1 MTFPPP
7 LSPVLKKSVVH
18 VAHAAMHAPQA
29 IVLHVQALVVLPE
42 PMPHQRMAAINPL
55 KPLMPLK
62 LPSSASARLP
72 RPQPLARLRTVKEN
86 KHAATSTP

>member
-1 MTFPPP
+1 MAVQATI
-7 LSPVLKKSVVH
+7 
-18 VAHAAMHAPQA
+18 A
-29 IVLHVQALVVLPE
+29 IVVRAVRAVTLVRVVTAHLHAVHAVLQE
-42 PMPHQRMAAINPL
+42 PMPHRRMAAINPL

>member
-1 MTFPPP
+1 
-7 LSPVLKKSVVH
+7 LNHVLKKSVVLA
-18 VAHAAMHAPQA
+18 VPVVMLAPQV
-29 IVLHVQALVVLPE
+29 IVPHAQALVALQG

-55 KPLMPLK
+55 KPLVPLQ

-72 RPQPLARLRTVKEN
+72 RPHPLARLRTEQEN

>member
-1 MTFPPP
+1 
-7 LSPVLKKSVVH
+7 VLKKSVVLAVLAVTHAQLAIAQLAVH
-18 VAHAAMHAPQA
+18 VAQ
-29 IVLHVQALVVLPE
+29 QD

-72 RPQPLARLRTVKEN
+72 RPHPLARLRTEQEN

>member
-1 MTFPPP
+1 
-7 LSPVLKKSVVH
+7 VQKKSVVLA
-18 VAHAAMHAPQA
+18 VHAAMPVPQA
-29 IVLHVQALVVLPE
+29 IVLHAAVVVQLDQ
-42 PMPHQRMAAINPL
+42 MPHHRTEAINPL

-72 RPQPLARLRTVKEN
+72 RPHPLARLRTEQEN